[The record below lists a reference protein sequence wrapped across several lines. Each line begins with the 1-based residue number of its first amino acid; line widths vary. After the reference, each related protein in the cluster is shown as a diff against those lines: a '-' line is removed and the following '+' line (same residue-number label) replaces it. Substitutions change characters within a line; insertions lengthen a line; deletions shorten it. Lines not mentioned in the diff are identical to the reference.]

1 MENIE
6 IWEGKH
12 FFNVCEN
19 ARQGLFCGAIVA
31 NRNTHSTVRD
41 KLLDDAC
48 NFPRCS
54 AEVFEMIPN

>member
-12 FFNVCEN
+12 FLMCVK
-19 ARQGLFCGAIVA
+19 
-31 NRNTHSTVRD
+31 THDRVSFAVQLLQTETHIPVRD